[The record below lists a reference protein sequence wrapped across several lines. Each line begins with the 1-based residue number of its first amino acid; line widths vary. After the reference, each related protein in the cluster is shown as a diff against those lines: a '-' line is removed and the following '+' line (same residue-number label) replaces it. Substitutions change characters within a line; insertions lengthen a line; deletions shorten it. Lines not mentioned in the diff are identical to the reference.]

1 MHDLGDLLG
10 GGDAVGD
17 LAANRALAHRGHEV
31 ARHPEVDVGF
41 QQGHADFAQGGVDV
55 ALAKAAASAE
65 VAKYAGEPLG
75 QTFKHRVFG
84 RCAGIR
90 RLYGARVAGQ
100 STARFRSIGSVG
112 GRSARGIRLAA
123 QDTALSR
130 RRSRVRIPHAL
141 PKRSAARRPGC
152 SSEPGESSRASRDE
166 QFEALDTRVPSCG
179 GHQARDFR
187 SQPRSGVSAR
197 RQEAGPPPGFLVWE
211 ASEAGQ
217 FGDGAA

>member
-75 QTFKHRVFG
+75 QTFKHRVLG

-141 PKRSAARRPGC
+141 PKRSCSEDRRLLFRVCRKLAVSLSLRRVVETLGGARGRAATNRNDADSEQRVIVMWFW
-152 SSEPGESSRASRDE
+152 SSQASRTSNPE
-166 QFEALDTRVPSCG
+166 
-179 GHQARDFR
+179 
-187 SQPRSGVSAR
+187 
-197 RQEAGPPPGFLVWE
+197 PP
-211 ASEAGQ
+211 
-217 FGDGAA
+217 